1 MNVQKPLKQEL
12 TNEQVIDLLN
22 TIINDIKSKYT
33 SQNNEEGQESLA
45 TSIVKVL
52 EKFKDIVQENP
63 TKEVRLSIIRSLLIL
78 VELLQNK
85 AVAEEAYAT
94 ELFTTAY
101 KELDDAAEKA
111 AAVID
116 FETSLADYID
126 ALESVSK

>member
-22 TIINDIKSKYT
+22 TIINNIKSKYT

>member
-126 ALESVSK
+126 VLESVSK